1 MPPETSSPVLDILF
15 YIFAVITVVPAFL
28 MVASRSPVNSAMYMI
43 ASFVG
48 MACLF
53 VLLDAFFIA
62 VLQILVYAG
71 AVMVLFLFIIM
82 LLDMDEREDLRHRS
96 LPAMAAIVA
105 FGLLLVTVLGF
116 FKGNFEGE
124 RLPPVQEPV
133 ASAYIEEA
141 HDLDN
146 AAPSLPYSTKAK
158 TFGYGLFSKY
168 MLPFQVTGILLL
180 VAMVGVIV
188 LSKPHKPKGEEAKP
202 EEVL

>member
-1 MPPETSSPVLDILF
+1 M
-15 YIFAVITVVPAFL
+15 VV
-28 MVASRSPVNSAMYMI
+28 SRNPVNSAMYMI
-43 ASFVG
+43 GSFVG

-82 LLDMDEREDLRHRS
+82 LLDMDEREDLRHKTI
-96 LPAMAAIVA
+96 PAMAAMVA
-105 FGLLLVTVLGF
+105 FGLLLITVLGF
-116 FKGNFEGE
+116 FKGKFEGE
-124 RLPPVQEPV
+124 SLPPVKEATTLAFTQEV
-133 ASAYIEEA
+133 Q
-141 HDLDN
+141 DLDR
-146 AAPSLPYSTKAK
+146 APSLPYSTKSK
-158 TFGYGLFSKY
+158 TFGFGLFSKY

-188 LSKPHKPKGEEAKP
+188 LSKPHKPKGEEAEP